1 MVNHSECRDA
11 QGNASPLLVIDNIT
25 IRYEAR
31 TVLRNISFD
40 VHAGEV
46 LALIGPNGVG
56 KSTLIRTCGGTLKPI
71 GGRVL
76 INGQDVQ
83 RLRVEERARLI
94 AVVPQAVRLPEIFNV
109 YETVLMGRTP
119 YLGWLGREGEQD
131 RSAVQA
137 ALARTST
144 LELADR
150 PIGEL
155 SGGEQQRVLIA
166 RALAQSARTLLLDEP
181 TAHLDLKHQAGVLSL
196 IGDLAHAE
204 NYAVLIALH
213 DLNLAA
219 QYADRVALLS
229 NGTVA
234 AIGTPEEVLT
244 EENLNPAYGL
254 RITVY
259 EHPAH
264 GAPLVHAES

>member
-1 MVNHSECRDA
+1 MLYINDV
-11 QGNASPLLVIDNIT
+11 T

-31 TVLRNISFD
+31 TVLRGVNLS
-40 VHAGEV
+40 VTAGEV

-56 KSTLIRTCGGTLKPI
+56 KSTLIRAASGGLKPS

-76 INGQDVQ
+76 IAGQDVH
-83 RLRVEERARLI
+83 RLRVEERARLM
-94 AVVPQAVRLPEIFNV
+94 AVVPQATRLPESFSV
-109 YETVLMGRTP
+109 FETVLMGRTP
-119 YLGWLGREGEQD
+119 YLGWLGRESEKD
-131 RSAVQA
+131 RSAVRA
-137 ALARTST
+137 ALERTCT
-144 LELADR
+144 LDLADR

-166 RALAQSARTLLLDEP
+166 RALAQSAHTLLLDEP
-181 TAHLDLKHQAGVLSL
+181 TAHLDLKHQANVLSL
-196 IGDLAHAE
+196 VRSLAHDE
-204 NYAVLIALH
+204 QYAVLIALH

-229 NGTVA
+229 NGTIA

-244 EENLNPAYGL
+244 EENLSPAYGL
-254 RITVY
+254 RIAVY

-264 GAPLVHAES
+264 GAPLVHAEQE

>member
-1 MVNHSECRDA
+1 MLSIEDV
-11 QGNASPLLVIDNIT
+11 T

-31 TVLRNISFD
+31 PVLRNISLD
-40 VHAGEV
+40 VKPGEV
-46 LALIGPNGVG
+46 LTLIGPNGVG
-56 KSTLIRTCGGTLKPI
+56 KSTLIRAISGSLKPI
-71 GGRVL
+71 GGRVT
-76 INGQDVQ
+76 IDGQEVH
-83 RLRVEERARLI
+83 RLRVEERARLM
-94 AVVPQAVRLPEIFNV
+94 AVVPQAVRLPELFTV
-109 YETVLMGRTP
+109 FDTVLMGRTP
-119 YLGWLGREGEQD
+119 YLGWLGREGEKD
-131 RSAVQA
+131 RSAVWA
-137 ALARTST
+137 ALDRTCT
-144 LELADR
+144 RELADR

-155 SGGEQQRVLIA
+155 SGGEQQRVMIA

-196 IGDLAHAE
+196 VCDLAHAE
-204 NYAVLIALH
+204 GYAILMALH

-229 NGTVA
+229 NASLV

-244 EENLNPAYGL
+244 EVNLSPAYGL

-264 GAPLVHAES
+264 GAPLVHAEHR

>member
-1 MVNHSECRDA
+1 MLSIEDV
-11 QGNASPLLVIDNIT
+11 T

-31 TVLRNISFD
+31 TVLRNISLD
-40 VHAGEV
+40 VKSGEV

-56 KSTLIRTCGGTLKPI
+56 KSTLIHACSGNLRRI
-71 GGRVL
+71 GGRIL
-76 INGQDVQ
+76 IDGHD
-83 RLRVEERARLI
+83 LRKLPIEQRARLI
-94 AVVPQAVRLPEIFNV
+94 AVVPQAVRLPELFTV
-109 YETVLMGRTP
+109 FDTVLMGRTP
-119 YLGWLGREGEQD
+119 YLGWLGREGEKD
-131 RSAVQA
+131 RSAVWA
-137 ALARTST
+137 ALDRTCT
-144 LELADR
+144 RELADR

-155 SGGEQQRVLIA
+155 SGGEQQRVMIA

-196 IGDLAHAE
+196 VCDLAHDE
-204 NYAVLIALH
+204 KYAILIALH

-229 NGTVA
+229 NASIV

-244 EENLNPAYGL
+244 EGNLSPAYGL

-264 GAPLVHAES
+264 GAPLVHAGHR